1 MGAKWFSLL
10 FQKTTQQAGETPPR
24 HSRDAGSTPAA
35 STSKEFAMRWL
46 LQKLYLM
53 WAALVAKFR
62 RLEDGPEWEEW
73 ERASLEDLWAGDDV
87 CKM

>member
-1 MGAKWFSLL
+1 
-10 FQKTTQQAGETPPR
+10 
-24 HSRDAGSTPAA
+24 
-35 STSKEFAMRWL
+35 MRWL